1 VQGVGLDESRPV
13 VSVHGAPPGRRD
25 GGRRADEAEDARE
38 RTGPPLRDALD
49 ARWRRRRKVRARE
62 RGVI

>member
-1 VQGVGLDESRPV
+1 MKGVFDESRPV
-13 VSVHGAPPGRRD
+13 VSVHARHALGAD
-25 GGRRADEAEDARE
+25 GGRRADEAEDARDG
-38 RTGPPLRDALD
+38 TGPPLRDALD

>member
-1 VQGVGLDESRPV
+1 VTGGLRRVETRRFGTE
-13 VSVHGAPPGRRD
+13 HAIGAD
-25 GGRRADEAEDARE
+25 GGRRADEAEDARDG
-38 RTGPPLRDALD
+38 TGPPLRDALD